1 MSNEYRIRMF
11 DPQGYETT
19 TEAVR
24 GVGARAE
31 PTGRGEREAMSTE
44 SLEAMALRQEKERT
58 TARLRASIRDL
69 RGELDKLEGYLA
81 TENLAGTAYRISNI
95 TTDLSQAAVKL
106 DTLSQWG
113 NLTASAVAEE
123 VKR

>member
-1 MSNEYRIRMF
+1 
-11 DPQGYETT
+11 
-19 TEAVR
+19 
-24 GVGARAE
+24 
-31 PTGRGEREAMSTE
+31 MSTE
-44 SLEAMALRQEKERT
+44 TIEAMALRQEKERT

-69 RGELDKLEGYLA
+69 RGELDKLESYIA
-81 TENLAGTAYRISNI
+81 AENLAGTAYRISNI

-113 NLTASAVAEE
+113 NLTAVAQA